1 MVEAAVSLFLKFH
14 VQESRNSFSRQLL
27 KLAGGGKVENMDEG
41 DRENGKKP
49 LVYLVWA
56 HD

>member
-1 MVEAAVSLFLKFH
+1 MSSYPEILTVAS
-14 VQESRNSFSRQLL
+14 S
-27 KLAGGGKVENMDEG
+27 GGGKVENMDEG

-56 HD
+56 HDWQLGCGA